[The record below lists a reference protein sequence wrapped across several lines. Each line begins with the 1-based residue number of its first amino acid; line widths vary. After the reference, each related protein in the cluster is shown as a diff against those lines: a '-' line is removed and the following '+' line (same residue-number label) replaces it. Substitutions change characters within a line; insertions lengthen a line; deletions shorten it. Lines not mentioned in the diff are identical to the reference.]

1 MFRAGEFDCVVI
13 GAGHAGCEAAYAAA
27 RMGCSVALLTQSLDS
42 VALMPCNPAVGGPAK
57 GHVVAE
63 IDALGGL
70 MGYVTDMTYLQ
81 MRMLNTGKGPA
92 VRALR
97 AQADKR
103 KYQSLM
109 KSILE
114 ATPQIHLYQS
124 MVAEIMT
131 EQGQVTGVRTH
142 NDAYFSAPTVILTTG
157 TYLHGRVIVGD
168 QTMSSGPNGLLPS
181 CGLSES
187 LRELGLELGRFK
199 TGTPPRVNKRSLDFS
214 KMEEQPGD
222 TNPSHFSW
230 RSTRDNVQQLPCFL
244 TYTTEETHQIIRENL
259 HRSPLYG
266 GLIQGTGPR
275 YCPSIEDKVV
285 RFADKGR
292 HQIFLEPEGYDNDEY
307 YVQGFSTS
315 LPEDIQ
321 VSMLRSIPG
330 LGKAE
335 IMRPGYAI
343 EYDYVVPTQLS
354 LTLEAKTCKGL
365 YSAGQINGSSGYE
378 EAAGQGLVAGIN
390 AAASVLGRKPFI
402 LKRSQAYIGVLI
414 DDLVTKG
421 TNEPYRLMTSRAEH
435 RLLLRIDNVR
445 QRLVPLGVEY
455 GFLPTTELD
464 ILQAEEG
471 ALHDWMCALEK
482 HSVAS
487 SVVANDFLVR
497 AGTTALTQTT
507 SAAAL
512 LRRPEVSFSH
522 LKELIPELESIPEQ
536 MATRLEIEVKY
547 AGYIAKQRE
556 LVAKFE
562 RMEDRVIHK
571 LLDYSALR
579 GLSNEAREKLS
590 KLRPE
595 SVGQAS
601 RISGVSPADISVLLV
616 YLEGR

>member
-1 MFRAGEFDCVVI
+1 MLFR
-13 GAGHAGCEAAYAAA
+13 
-27 RMGCSVALLTQSLDS
+27 S
-42 VALMPCNPAVGGPAK
+42 
-57 GHVVAE
+57 
-63 IDALGGL
+63 
-70 MGYVTDMTYLQ
+70 
-81 MRMLNTGKGPA
+81 
-92 VRALR
+92 
-97 AQADKR
+97 
-103 KYQSLM
+103 
-109 KSILE
+109 
-114 ATPQIHLYQS
+114 
-124 MVAEIMT
+124 
-131 EQGQVTGVRTH
+131 
-142 NDAYFSAPTVILTTG
+142 
-157 TYLHGRVIVGD
+157 
-168 QTMSSGPNGLLPS
+168 
-181 CGLSES
+181 
-187 LRELGLELGRFK
+187 
-199 TGTPPRVNKRSLDFS
+199 
-214 KMEEQPGD
+214 
-222 TNPSHFSW
+222 
-230 RSTRDNVQQLPCFL
+230 
-244 TYTTEETHQIIRENL
+244 
-259 HRSPLYG
+259 
-266 GLIQGTGPR
+266 
-275 YCPSIEDKVV
+275 
-285 RFADKGR
+285 
-292 HQIFLEPEGYDNDEY
+292 
-307 YVQGFSTS
+307 
-315 LPEDIQ
+315 
-321 VSMLRSIPG
+321 
-330 LGKAE
+330 
-335 IMRPGYAI
+335 

-354 LTLEAKTCKGL
+354 LTLEAKACKGL

-455 GFLPTTELD
+455 GFLSTTELD
-464 ILQAEEG
+464 TLQAEEG

-482 HSVAS
+482 LSVAS
-487 SVVANDFLVR
+487 SVLVNEFLVR

-522 LKELIPELESIPEQ
+522 LKELIPELGLIPQQ

-547 AGYIAKQRE
+547 SGYIAKQQE

-562 RMEDRVIHK
+562 RMEDRVIPR

-579 GLSNEAREKLS
+579 GLSNEAREKLG

>member
-1 MFRAGEFDCVVI
+1 MFVAGEFDCVVI

-57 GHVVAE
+57 GHVVVE

-70 MGYVTDMTYLQ
+70 MGYVSDMTFLQ

-97 AQADKR
+97 AQADKKR
-103 KYQSLM
+103 YQSVM

-114 ATPQIHLYQS
+114 AMPRIQLYQS
-124 MVAEIMT
+124 MVAEILT
-131 EQGQVTGVRTH
+131 KEGQVTGVRTH
-142 NDAYFSAPTVILTTG
+142 NNAVFAAPTVVLTTG

-168 QTMSSGPNGLLPS
+168 QAMSGGPNGLLPS
-181 CGLSES
+181 CKLSES

-222 TNPSHFSW
+222 AEPSRFSW
-230 RSTRDNVQQLPCFL
+230 RSTRGNVQQLPCYL
-244 TYTTEETHQIIRENL
+244 TYTTEETHQIIRDNL

-266 GLIQGTGPR
+266 GLIEGTGPR

-292 HQIFLEPEGYDNDEY
+292 HQIFLEPEGYDTDEF

-315 LPEDIQ
+315 LPEDVQ
-321 VSMLRSIPG
+321 VAMLRSIPG
-330 LGKAE
+330 LEKAE

-343 EYDYVVPTQLS
+343 EYDYVVSTQLG
-354 LTLEAKTCKGL
+354 LTLEAKACRGL

-390 AAASVLGRKPFI
+390 AAAKVLGHKPFI

-435 RLLLRIDNVR
+435 RLLLRIDNAR

-455 GFLPTTELD
+455 GLLAPSELEA
-464 ILQAEEG
+464 LQAEEG
-471 ALHDWMCALEK
+471 ALSDWMCALEK
-482 HSVAS
+482 RSVAS
-487 SVVANDFLVR
+487 SQAANELLVK
-497 AGTTALTQTT
+497 AGTTELTQTT

-512 LRRPEVSFSH
+512 LRRPEVRFSD
-522 LKELIPELESIPEQ
+522 LKGLVPELESVPKQI
-536 MATRLEIEVKY
+536 ATRLEIEIKY
-547 AGYIAKQRE
+547 AGYIAKQME
-556 LVAKFE
+556 LVAKCE
-562 RMEDRVIHK
+562 RMEDRAIPRH
-571 LLDYSALR
+571 LDYKAIR
-579 GLSNEAREKLS
+579 GLSNEARENLCKLM
-590 KLRPE
+590 PE
-595 SVGQAS
+595 SIGQAS
-601 RISGVSPADISVLLV
+601 RISGVSPADVS
-616 YLEGR
+616 